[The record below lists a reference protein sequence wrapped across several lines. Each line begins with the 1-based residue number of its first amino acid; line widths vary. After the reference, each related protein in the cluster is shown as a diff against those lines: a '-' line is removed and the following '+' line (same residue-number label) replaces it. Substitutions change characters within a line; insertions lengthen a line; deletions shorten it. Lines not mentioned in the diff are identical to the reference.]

1 MESAEV
7 LTQKLQIANNLVKAL
22 KQEIRDIKVENNM
35 LRSQQACPILLE
47 QRAKI
52 ASLEKQ
58 LQDRI
63 AYERNNLLAEGKN
76 D

>member
-52 ASLEKQ
+52 ASLERK
-58 LQDRI
+58 LQDQI